1 MNKNS
6 DQKNTELETYI
17 NIITSIAGSSASQI
31 EGVASVSFEVGLSNN
46 LFDFGKNKKNQAI
59 EVRINNDNMVIID
72 MSINVY
78 YGYKIPYLICEL
90 QEKIKHNVEE
100 QTYFKI
106 KNINVTVVGVVA
118 RH

>member
-6 DQKNTELETYI
+6 DNKGSELETYI
-17 NIITSIAGSSASQI
+17 NIITSIAGSSAS
-31 EGVASVSFEVGLSNN
+31 EVDGVASVSYEVGLSNN
-46 LFDFGKNKKNQAI
+46 IFDFGKSKKNQAI
-59 EVRINNDNMVIID
+59 EVRINNENLVIID

-78 YGYKIPYLICEL
+78 YGYKIPYIICEL
-90 QEKIKHNVEE
+90 QEKIKKNVEE